1 MSILSFYSVIEKYR
15 DFDFESYFN
24 SVTDDDIRRSIHE
37 RNLTHEDLLNLLS
50 PKAANHLE
58 EMAEKA
64 VQLSLQYF
72 GRTVLLYTPMYISN
86 YCVNKCKYCGYNL
99 ENTINRRKLNQEE
112 IKAEAQAIAQEGC
125 RHLILLT
132 GESQEH
138 SPLEYIVESINTIKE
153 YFPSITMEVWPM
165 TVNQYKEVVK
175 AGAEGLTIYQETYD
189 EKVYDKMHLAGP
201 KKNYKFRLDGP
212 ERGAMAGMKSISIG
226 ALLGLADFRKDAFFT
241 VLHGDYI
248 RRKYPGCDVTYSPP
262 RIRPCKGGLK
272 EVIGVN
278 DKQMVQI
285 LLAYRLFAPQCG
297 MNISTRENEEMRRH
311 IIPFGVTK
319 MSAGVST
326 AVGGHTLKNAGTA
339 QFDINDESSVEE
351 IINMIKS
358 VGYQPI
364 LKDWER
370 I

>member
-1 MSILSFYSVIEKYR
+1 MSFYSVIEKYR
-15 DFDFESYFN
+15 DFDFQGYFEK
-24 SVTDDDIRRSIHE
+24 VTHDDIRRSINE
-37 RNLTHEDLLNLLS
+37 RSLSHEDLLNLLS
-50 PKAANHLE
+50 PKAATHLE

-86 YCVNKCKYCGYNL
+86 YCVNKCKYCGYNI
-99 ENTINRRKLNQEE
+99 ENSINRRKLNMEE
-112 IKAEAQAIAQEGC
+112 IKNEAAAIAEEGC

-138 SPLEYIVESINTIKE
+138 SPLDYIVDAINVIKE

-165 TVNQYKEVVK
+165 TVEKYK
-175 AGAEGLTIYQETYD
+175 ETYD
-189 EKVYDKMHLAGP
+189 EKVYDEVHLAGP
-201 KKNYKFRLDGP
+201 KKNYKYRLDGP
-212 ERGAMAGMKSISIG
+212 ERGAIAGMKSISIG

-241 VLHGDYI
+241 ALHGEYL
-248 RRKYPGCDVTYSPP
+248 RRKYPQCDITYSPP
-262 RIRPCKGGLK
+262 RIRPCKGGLSEIK
-272 EVIGVN
+272 GVN

-297 MNISTRENEEMRRH
+297 MNISTRENEDMRRH

-326 AVGGHTLKNAGTA
+326 EVGGHTLKNAGTA
-339 QFDINDESSVEE
+339 QFDINDESSVQE
-351 IINMIKS
+351 IITMIKK

>member
-1 MSILSFYSVIEKYR
+1 MSFYGVIEKYR
-15 DFDFESYFN
+15 DFDFEGYFEQ
-24 SVTDDDIRRSIHE
+24 VTDDDIRRSINE
-37 RNLTHEDLLNLLS
+37 RNLREEDLLNLLS
-50 PKAANHLE
+50 PKASEHLE
-58 EMAEKA
+58 EMAQKA
-64 VQLSLQYF
+64 VSLSLQYF
-72 GRTVLLYTPMYISN
+72 GRTGLLYTPMYISN
-86 YCVNKCKYCGYNL
+86 YCINKCKYCGYNI
-99 ENTINRRKLNQEE
+99 ENSINRRKLNMEE
-112 IKAEAQAIAQEGC
+112 IKNEAEAIAKEGC

-138 SPLEYIVESINTIKE
+138 SPLDYIVDAINIIKE

-165 TVNQYKEVVK
+165 TVDQYKEVVK

-189 EKVYDKMHLAGP
+189 EQVYDEVHLAGP
-201 KKNYKFRLDGP
+201 KKNYKYRLDGP

-226 ALLGLADFRKDAFFT
+226 ALLGLSDFRKDAFFT
-241 VLHGDYI
+241 ALHGDYL
-248 RRKYPGCDVTYSPP
+248 RRKYPQCDITYSPP
-262 RIRPCKGGLK
+262 RIRPCKGGLNEIK
-272 EVIGVN
+272 GVT

-297 MNISTRENEEMRRH
+297 MNISTRENEEIRRN

-326 AVGGHTLKNAGTA
+326 EVGGHTLKNAGTA
-339 QFDINDESSVEE
+339 QFDISDESSVEE
-351 IINMIKS
+351 IIEMIKE

>member
-165 TVNQYKEVVK
+165 TVNQYK
-175 AGAEGLTIYQETYD
+175 D
-189 EKVYDKMHLAGP
+189 C
-201 KKNYKFRLDGP
+201 
-212 ERGAMAGMKSISIG
+212 
-226 ALLGLADFRKDAFFT
+226 LLYTSPSPRDA
-241 VLHGDYI
+241 
-248 RRKYPGCDVTYSPP
+248 
-262 RIRPCKGGLK
+262 
-272 EVIGVN
+272 
-278 DKQMVQI
+278 
-285 LLAYRLFAPQCG
+285 
-297 MNISTRENEEMRRH
+297 
-311 IIPFGVTK
+311 
-319 MSAGVST
+319 
-326 AVGGHTLKNAGTA
+326 
-339 QFDINDESSVEE
+339 
-351 IINMIKS
+351 
-358 VGYQPI
+358 
-364 LKDWER
+364 
-370 I
+370 